1 MATPIFFIES
11 LVDGIVLGGIY
22 AVIALGLSMMYGV
35 AGVLNIAH
43 GDLVMLAG
51 LLTFGLITFFD
62 QPVIGF
68 VLAPVILL
76 PLFFLIGLG
85 IFSGLLKPIS
95 KRSPQYQILS
105 SILLTLGI
113 SFILQDLVATFLGT
127 LPRSI
132 YMGFQPLR
140 IGEASIPFFRVITF
154 GIVLLMIIVFWIFL
168 RQTFLG
174 KAMRAVT
181 YNRESSSF
189 LGIPIDR
196 VAAMSFGLGAILAA
210 IGGVIY
216 MGNGFP
222 MTPFIGLSLTVK
234 ALTVIVVGGAGKLA
248 GALVGGMVLGI
259 AETLTGVFVSFYWSP
274 ALAIILLLVIL
285 MIKPTGII
293 GD

>member
-1 MATPIFFIES
+1 MVTPTFFIES

-51 LLTFGLITFFD
+51 LLTFSLTTFFT
-62 QPVIGF
+62 QPIVGF
-68 VLAPVILL
+68 VLAPAIML
-76 PLFFLIGLG
+76 PLFFLVGLG
-85 IFSGLLKPIS
+85 IFNGLLKPIS
-95 KRSPQYQILS
+95 KRPPQYQLLS

-113 SFILQDLVATFLGT
+113 SFILQDLAATFLGT

-132 YMGFQPLR
+132 YMGLPPLR
-140 IGEASIPFFRVITF
+140 IWEASIPFFRVITF
-154 GIVLLMIIVFWIFL
+154 GIVLFITIVCWIFL

-174 KAMRAVT
+174 RAMRAVT

-189 LGIPIDR
+189 LGIPINR
-196 VAAMSFGLGAILAA
+196 VAAMSFGLGTILAA
-210 IGGVIY
+210 VGGVIY

-222 MTPFIGLSLTVK
+222 MTPFIGLSITVK

-259 AETLTGVFVSFYWSP
+259 AETLTGVFISFYWSP
-274 ALAIILLLVIL
+274 ALAIIILLAIL

>member
-1 MATPIFFIES
+1 MVAPTFFIES

-51 LLTFGLITFFD
+51 LLAFSLTTFFD
-62 QPVIGF
+62 QPVTGF
-68 VLAPVILL
+68 VLAPALII

-85 IFSGLLKPIS
+85 LFSGLLRPIS
-95 KRSPQYQILS
+95 TRAPQNLLLS
-105 SILLTLGI
+105 SILITLGI
-113 SFILQDLVATFLGT
+113 SFIMQDLAATFLGT

-132 YMGFQPLR
+132 YMGFQPLK
-140 IGEASIPFFRVITF
+140 IGDISIPFFRVVTF
-154 GIVLLMIIVFWIFL
+154 GLVLTITIVFWIFL

-174 KAMRAVT
+174 RAMRAVT
-181 YNRESSSF
+181 YNREASAF
-189 LGIPIDR
+189 LGVPIDR
-196 VAAMSFGLGAILAA
+196 VGAISFGLGTILAA
-210 IGGVIY
+210 LGGLIY

-234 ALTVIVVGGAGKLA
+234 ALTVIVVGGAGKLG
-248 GALVGGMVLGI
+248 GALVGGLVLGI
-259 AETLTGVFVSFYWSP
+259 AETLTGVFISFYWSP
-274 ALAIILLLVIL
+274 ALAIILLLTIL
-285 MIKPTGII
+285 MIKPTGIM